1 MNAGAKN
8 ACTKIAALMALCA
21 LTACAPPAQDG
32 QPRLGVGIGIGP
44 HGLKL
49 VPKVSTKINGVNVG
63 ASPGGP
69 SIGTNL
75 GGVGVG
81 VSG

>member
-1 MNAGAKN
+1 MSASAVK
-8 ACTKIAALMALCA
+8 AAVLMALTA
-21 LTACAPPAQDG
+21 LTACATPAAEG
-32 QPRLGVGIGIGP
+32 QPSLGVGIGIGP

-49 VPKVSTKINGVNVG
+49 VPKVSTRINGVNVG
-63 ASPGGP
+63 ASPSGP
-69 SIGTNL
+69 SIGTNV